1 MARRLSAQ
9 ARWQPLATLAFWL
22 ALLLLPLGRTS
33 EVGIVAVAGAGLVLS
48 WHRRRELWALPQV
61 RLALALFACWWLPA
75 LLSAPDAV
83 APAKTWGTVAGGLRY
98 APFLV
103 GAVLLLGGDG
113 GALAL
118 LRWLAAIVVAL
129 WTADA
134 LVQAATG
141 WSLAGR
147 LDGDRLSGIFGD
159 ENQKLGPVLAVLSPV
174 LLLEAL
180 DRYGRRVT
188 LLLWL
193 LLGAAILMA
202 GARAGWVS
210 YAVVT
215 VLVAARVAH
224 GGRQFAALLGI
235 AAVAGLALSA
245 LAYVASPRFAERLD
259 RTLAITEGSAAAAD
273 HALAFRLP
281 IWRAAAAMAA
291 AHPVNGVGARG
302 FRYAYA
308 QYTQPDDRWID
319 PRYGQ
324 GALHAHQWI
333 LEALSESGLIGLLA
347 WCAGIALASRA
358 WLRASRER
366 RHAAQAPALALVAMW
381 FPLNTHFAF
390 YSAWWS
396 LLCFWLLAWYCAA
409 LREPR
414 EAPP

>member
-1 MARRLSAQ
+1 MAGLSANE
-9 ARWQPLATLAFWL
+9 RWQGLAPTAFWL

-33 EVGIVAVAGAGLVLS
+33 ELAIVAFAIAGLVLA
-48 WHRRRELWALPQV
+48 WRQRRELSRIPQA

-75 LLSAPDAV
+75 LVSAPDAV
-83 APAKTWGTVAGGLRY
+83 MPAKTWSTVAGGLRY
-98 APFLV
+98 APFLL
-103 GAVLLLGGDG
+103 GAVLLLGGDTRG
-113 GALAL
+113 LAR

-134 LVQAATG
+134 LLQAATG
-141 WSLAGR
+141 WSVAGR

-174 LLLEAL
+174 LLLESL
-180 DRYGRRVT
+180 DRYGRRAT

-193 LLGAAILMA
+193 LLGAAILLA
-202 GARAGWVS
+202 GARAGWVA

-224 GGRQFAALLGI
+224 GARQFGALLGI

-245 LAYVASPRFAERLD
+245 LAYVASPRFAERVE
-259 RTLAITEGSAAAAD
+259 RTLAVTEGSAAATD

-281 IWRAAAAMAA
+281 IWHAALGMAA

-308 QYTQPDDRWID
+308 EFAAADDRWLD

-324 GALHAHQWI
+324 GALHAHQWL
-333 LEALSESGLIGLLA
+333 LEAASETGLVGLAA
-347 WCAGIALASRA
+347 WTAGIVLALRA
-358 WLRASRER
+358 WIRASRER

-414 EAPP
+414 GVAP

>member
-1 MARRLSAQ
+1 MAGLSASGRRHEW
-9 ARWQPLATLAFWL
+9 APLAFWFV
-22 ALLLLPLGRTS
+22 LLLLPLGRSS
-33 EVGIVAVAGAGLVLS
+33 ELPLLAIALAGLALG
-48 WHRRRELWALPQV
+48 WKERHALWRIPAV
-61 RLALALFACWWLPA
+61 RLSLALFACWWLPA
-75 LLSAPDAV
+75 LFSAPDAV
-83 APAKTWGTVAGGLRY
+83 EPAKTWSTVAGGLRF
-98 APFLV
+98 APFLL
-103 GAVLLLGGDG
+103 GAVLLLGGDER
-113 GALAL
+113 ALAR
-118 LRWLAAIVVAL
+118 LRWLAAMVVAL

-134 LVQAATG
+134 LLQAATG
-141 WSLAGR
+141 WSVAGR

-174 LLLEAL
+174 LLLESL

-193 LLGAAILMA
+193 LLGTAILLA
-202 GARAGWVS
+202 GARAGWVA

-224 GGRQFAALLGI
+224 GARQFGALLGI
-235 AAVAGLALSA
+235 AAAAGLALSA
-245 LAYVASPRFAERLD
+245 LAYVASPRFAERIE
-259 RTLAITEGSAAAAD
+259 RTLVVTEGSAAATD

-281 IWRAAAAMAA
+281 IWHAALGMAA

-308 QYTQPDDRWID
+308 EFAAADDRWLD

-324 GALHAHQWI
+324 GALHAHQWL
-333 LEALSESGLIGLLA
+333 LEAAAETGLVGVAA
-347 WCAGIALASRA
+347 WIAGIALALRA
-358 WLRASRER
+358 WIRASRER

-414 EAPP
+414 GATT